1 MIDLQKTSR
10 TNFSWDFYILH
21 ILQYLNM
28 LKCEARVTKL
38 VLCGILYFLQVDK
51 ASIQEV
57 TLVTRGLNC
66 AV

>member
-1 MIDLQKTSR
+1 
-10 TNFSWDFYILH
+10 
-21 ILQYLNM
+21 M

-57 TLVTRGLNC
+57 TLLTRGLNC